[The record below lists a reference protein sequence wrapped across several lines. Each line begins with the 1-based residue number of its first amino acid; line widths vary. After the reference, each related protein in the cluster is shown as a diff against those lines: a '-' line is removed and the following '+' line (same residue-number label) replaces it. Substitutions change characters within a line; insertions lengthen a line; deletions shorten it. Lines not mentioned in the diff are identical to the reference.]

1 MFYDCILFRL
11 CQLKNFI
18 QPIYFEYQ
26 NMCCFNKAYEAT
38 LNKYKFD
45 DKDKV
50 KIYYISN
57 HHVQIYVSAAV
68 EMMIGRLIA
77 CADR

>member
-1 MFYDCILFRL
+1 MIVLLDLYNAYILNTKIDVSSIRL
-11 CQLKNFI
+11 MKQ
-18 QPIYFEYQ
+18 QY
-26 NMCCFNKAYEAT
+26 
-38 LNKYKFD
+38 KYKFD

-50 KIYYISN
+50 KIYNISN

>member
-1 MFYDCILFRL
+1 MY
-11 CQLKNFI
+11 
-18 QPIYFEYQ
+18 
-26 NMCCFNKAYEAT
+26 CFNKAYETT